1 MAGKGS
7 RRRPTTVPQAVADE
21 NFETIFGKYVPTYL
35 RKMIGTGEEALDAY
49 NEERLV
55 SKYDKESNKKEDNK

>member
-7 RRRPTTVPQAVADE
+7 RRRPTKVPQAVADA
-21 NFETIFGKYVPTYL
+21 NYETIFGKYVPPYM
-35 RKMIGTGEEALDAY
+35 RKMIGSGEEALDAY

-55 SKYDKESNKKEDNK
+55 SKYDKEQDKKDHE